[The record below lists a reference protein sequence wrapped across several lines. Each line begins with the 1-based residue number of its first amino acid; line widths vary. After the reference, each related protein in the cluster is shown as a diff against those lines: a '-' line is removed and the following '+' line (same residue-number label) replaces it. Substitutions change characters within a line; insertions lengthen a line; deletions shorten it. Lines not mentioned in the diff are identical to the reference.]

1 MKQAI
6 NNSKTSERRY
16 FKLVINFWA
25 IGNLAIC
32 GQIWRSNSTVS
43 TYHRIAC
50 YNWIMYFA
58 TENKRKIYLSL
69 IYTFPIIM
77 DRKIYTFLPILQLF
91 SITDLVI
98 FESEP
103 TEVDFINNEPL
114 NYTDYELKLYSLG
127 KRISFC
133 LAPLTMLSK
142 LRA

>member
-1 MKQAI
+1 
-6 NNSKTSERRY
+6 
-16 FKLVINFWA
+16 
-25 IGNLAIC
+25 
-32 GQIWRSNSTVS
+32 
-43 TYHRIAC
+43 
-50 YNWIMYFA
+50 MYFA

-114 NYTDYELKLYSLG
+114 N
-127 KRISFC
+127 
-133 LAPLTMLSK
+133 
-142 LRA
+142 